1 MNTIEG
7 ALPRPVADEVGA
19 QLQQLLTDFTDLAL
33 QGKQAHWHVTGPNFE
48 SVHLQLDQI
57 VTDARL
63 WSDTVAERAVALG
76 HPVNGNAGPVAAS
89 SSLAPFPTGYLE
101 SPQVVAAMA
110 ERLLKVTATART
122 GLVRLG
128 ELDPV
133 SQDILIGILEVLEKH
148 LWMIQA
154 QLS

>member
-7 ALPRPVADEVGA
+7 ALPKPVADEVGS
-19 QLQQLLTDFTDLAL
+19 QLQQLLIDFTDLSL

-57 VTDARL
+57 VTDART
-63 WSDTVAERAVALG
+63 WADTVAERAVAIG
-76 HPVNGNAGPVAAS
+76 HPVNGNASPVAS
-89 SSLAPFPTGYLE
+89 GSSLAPFPTGYLPA
-101 SPQVVAAMA
+101 PQVVAAMA

-122 GLVRLG
+122 GLLRLG

-133 SQDILIGILEVLEKH
+133 SQDIVIGILELLEKH

>member
-1 MNTIEG
+1 MNMIEG
-7 ALPRPVADEVGA
+7 SLPKPVAEEVGG
-19 QLQQLLTDFTDLAL
+19 QLQQLLSDFTDLSL

-63 WSDTVAERAVALG
+63 WSDTVAERAVTVG
-76 HPVNGNAGPVAAS
+76 YPVNGNASAVVAN
-89 SSLAPFPTGYLE
+89 SSLAPFPTGYLGAPE
-101 SPQVVAAMA
+101 VVAAMA
-110 ERLLKVTATART
+110 ERLLKVTASARS

-133 SQDILIGILEVLEKH
+133 SQDIVIGILEVLEKH

-154 QLS
+154 QLI

>member
-7 ALPRPVADEVGA
+7 ALPKAVADEVGG
-19 QLQQLLTDFTDLAL
+19 QLQQLLTDFTDLSL

-76 HPVNGNAGPVAAS
+76 HPVDGNAGPVAAS
-89 SSLAPFPTGYLE
+89 SSLSPFPTGYLGA
-101 SPQVVAAMA
+101 PQVVAAMA
-110 ERLLKVTATART
+110 ERLLKVTATARSGFT
-122 GLVRLG
+122 RLG

-133 SQDILIGILEVLEKH
+133 SQDLVIGILEALEKH

-154 QLS
+154 QLG